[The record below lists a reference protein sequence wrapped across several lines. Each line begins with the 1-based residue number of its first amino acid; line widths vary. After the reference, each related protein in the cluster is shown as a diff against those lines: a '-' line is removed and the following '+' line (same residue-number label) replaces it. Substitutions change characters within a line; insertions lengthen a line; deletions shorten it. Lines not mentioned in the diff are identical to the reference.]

1 MVGSGRVSD
10 RIAPTS
16 ELEATREVVP
26 EPQNGHERASEERGN
41 GEEVPPEQ
49 ERVSWW
55 RRVFFSV

>member
-1 MVGSGRVSD
+1 MVGSGRVCD

-41 GEEVPPEQ
+41 GEVPPEQ